1 MRPPR
6 AGPRAVMVPAWH
18 AARVT
23 VTEPKSEWVERLE
36 RLAQREGGFAYP
48 WRSRVVQPH
57 GEDAYTRLVLEHLR
71 PDLDVIEAGCGH
83 GSDALEFAPR
93 VRSYLG
99 YDAVEP
105 FIQTCRER
113 TTEAGIHNAQFVVAN
128 SSPKRGGRVS
138 APDHSADLIITR
150 RGPTNPL
157 LDARRVCRPGAT
169 VLGLYFVE
177 PPLPEWNA
185 ALPED
190 IRLPHRE
197 PADLLAPH
205 VHDYAARGGLRLHA
219 SWSFDVPELFDDPR
233 ELLTYIVWN
242 RELVFDERRALR
254 AIEAIFAQ
262 HGDAGCVAVRHRR
275 FLYEVV
281 VDG

>member
-1 MRPPR
+1 V
-6 AGPRAVMVPAWH
+6 AQ
-18 AARVT
+18 
-23 VTEPKSEWVERLE
+23 PKSEWVERFE

-57 GEDAYTRLVLEHLR
+57 GEDAYTQLVLEHLR
-71 PDLDVIEAGCGH
+71 PELDVIEAGCGH
-83 GSDALEFAPR
+83 GSDALELAPR

-105 FIQTCRER
+105 FIRTCRQR
-113 TTEAGIHNAQFVVAN
+113 AAAAGIDNAQFVVAN
-128 SSPKRGGRVS
+128 SSPKRGGRMP
-138 APDHSADLIITR
+138 APERSADLVITR

-157 LDARRVCRPGAT
+157 LDARRVCRPGGS
-169 VLGLYFVE
+169 VIGLYFVA

-190 IRLPHRE
+190 IRLAHHE
-197 PADLLAPH
+197 PADLLAPK
-205 VHDYAARGGLRLHA
+205 VHDYAARGGLRLRA
-219 SWSFDVPELFDDPR
+219 SWAFDVPELFDDPQ
-233 ELLTYIVWN
+233 ELLKHIVWN
-242 RELVFDERRALR
+242 RELAFDERRALR

-262 HGDAGCVAVRHRR
+262 HAERGCVAVRHRR
-275 FLYEVV
+275 FLYQAV